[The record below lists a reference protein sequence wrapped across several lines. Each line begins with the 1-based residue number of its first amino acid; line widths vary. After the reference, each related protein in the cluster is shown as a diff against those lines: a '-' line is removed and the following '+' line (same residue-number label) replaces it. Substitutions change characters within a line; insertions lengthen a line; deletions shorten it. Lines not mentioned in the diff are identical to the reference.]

1 MAGREGAYSLEAAAD
16 AVAAYLTA
24 AGVVGG
30 APCAAADSDPS
41 ARPRLAL
48 VGYSLGA
55 RLALVLTARHGSLF
69 DAVRRGCW
77 PCKGVQGCRTCALH
91 VTRYSL

>member
-16 AVAAYLTA
+16 AVAAYLAA
-24 AGVVGG
+24 AGVAGCAPRG
-30 APCAAADSDPS
+30 AECPNPAGQ
-41 ARPRLAL
+41 PRLAL

-55 RLALVLTARHGSLF
+55 RLALVLAARHGSLF

-77 PCKGVQGCRTCALH
+77 PCKGVQVCRTCALH